1 MKTNLKQLSEKE
13 IVPFIENLGQK
24 PYRVKQIINWI
35 YKKLATS
42 LEEMTDL
49 PMSFREVLKKV
60 AYISNLILLKRQFS
74 KDGTQKFLFELEDGK
89 TIETVL
95 IHDEKRLTLC
105 ISSQVGCAMR
115 CKFCM
120 TGKFGLKRNL
130 KAYEIIDQIIAVQR
144 MLTETKIP
152 PSPLWQRRAREDFPP
167 SKITNIVFMGTGEPL
182 DNFDEVIDALWRLTS
197 LMGFSRKKIT
207 VSTAGIV
214 PQILELAKKGPGVN
228 LAISLNAT
236 TDDVRNKIM
245 PINKKYP
252 LKELLNVC
260 KRFPLSLNRK
270 ITFEYVLLE
279 GINDSQEDAL
289 RLIKLLRG
297 IRSKVNLI
305 PYNPITAEVNFKKPE
320 DVKVLAFQ
328 KILVS
333 REIRAIIRKSKGED
347 IMAACGQLRA
357 DYSSKNTIL

>member
-1 MKTNLKQLSEKE
+1 MVTNMKTNLKALTVEE
-13 IVPFIENLGQK
+13 ISKFVENHEQS
-24 PYRVKQIINWI
+24 PYRTKQLINWI

-42 LEEMTDL
+42 LDEMTDL

-60 AYISNLILLKRQFS
+60 VYISNLILLKRQLS

-89 TIETVL
+89 TVESVL
-95 IHDEKRLTLC
+95 IYDEKRLTLC

-120 TGKFGLKRNL
+120 TGKFGLERNL
-130 KAYEIIDQIIAVQR
+130 KAYEIVDQVIAVSRVIKKEFQR
-144 MLTETKIP
+144 DFGRGTS
-152 PSPLWQRRAREDFPP
+152 SPFR
-167 SKITNIVFMGTGEPL
+167 ITNIVFMGMGEPL
-182 DNFDEVIDALWRLTS
+182 DNFDEVIDALWRLTG

-214 PQILELAKKGPGVN
+214 PQILELSKKGPGVN

-236 TDDVRNKIM
+236 TDEVRNKIM

-305 PYNPITAEVNFKKPE
+305 PYNPITAEVDFKKPE

-328 KILVS
+328 KILVG
-333 REIRAIIRKSKGED
+333 RGIRAIIRKSKGED
-347 IMAACGQLRA
+347 IMAACGQLTA